1 MLFSRPF
8 SVGLLPPWFSYWSY
22 GPLLPSPYSGCFTL
36 QFHCTHACMSG
47 TLVTMWSPVLSP
59 GVPVCPG
66 ILLPFLSFLV
76 SARLVCWFLWLS
88 SAPCALSIACPSL
101 VGSRLPMDTLHHGAS
116 LLLRGPCVACVL
128 PAFVPPGAFA
138 GWSRP
143 FTFSID
149 LVIYPVLSSWLYPSH
164 PLTFGS
170 SLLLCDIC
178 VWVMNP
184 VRRSLGFR
192 KVSLPH
198 LTPCYILC
206 VTFYPWMSS
215 PGASAPWGEF
225 HLVHAL
231 LRCFLTSC
239 LSFRMDW
246 MFTLSRCVLLFS
258 LCWFVSGGAWFL
270 RSPFGLLF
278 RHGPSVSGVPFP
290 SGVVSSALYT
300 FGFFRTLVLWI
311 VLHISLQVLST
322 SSGLATYSACLV
334 AWQHIP
340 FGVLLRLLS

>member
-1 MLFSRPF
+1 MVLILVLRTTPTFPVFGVLHPTVPLHSCMHVWNIGDHVVP
-8 SVGLLPPWFSYWSY
+8 SLVTWGPCTSWDTSPV
-22 GPLLPSPYSGCFTL
+22 PLLPRLCETG
-36 QFHCTHACMSG
+36 
-47 TLVTMWSPVLSP
+47 VL
-59 GVPVCPG
+59 VPVA
-66 ILLPFLSFLV
+66 LE
-76 SARLVCWFLWLS
+76 
-88 SAPCALSIACPSL
+88 CALCPLPCLCPSL

-143 FTFSID
+143 FTSSID

-231 LRCFLTSC
+231 LRCFLPSC

-322 SSGLATYSACLV
+322 SYGLATYSACLF
-334 AWQHIP
+334 AWQLIP